1 MSGSSDTAIPSDR
14 VRIDVWDSHYGPA
27 TTAFDRFREAVC
39 TAFMPWTPERGCV
52 PFEGRVQSATIGDAT
67 VGRVGV
73 SPIVARKTKR
83 DIARSGA
90 ECLYGNYVYSG
101 EVRVDLGGESM
112 VARRGD
118 LLLHHSHAPVTL
130 SLKSDRGGYDNLAF
144 MAPISQFSGRGLDD
158 LSCAVVPAQ
167 GLARPLTAC
176 FDMMS
181 QALSCARTEDLP
193 ALLDASAALIPLSL
207 RSEGRDDG
215 DPRPEGD
222 GLLKEIMRFVDENI
236 AEPDLSAQHAAER
249 FDVSGRYV
257 QMLFAKQG
265 ATFRGYVMGERLE
278 RVRSEIVSTAGRRAP
293 ISDHAFRWGFVDIST
308 FNRAFKRR
316 FGCSPRSYRE

>member
-1 MSGSSDTAIPSDR
+1 MSGDVEMAIPSDR
-14 VRIDVWDSHYGPA
+14 ARIDIWDSHYGPA

-39 TAFMPWTPERGCV
+39 SAFMPWTPERGDV
-52 PFEGRVQSATIGDAT
+52 QFEGRVQSATLGQAT

-73 SPIVARKTKR
+73 SPIVARKTRR
-83 DIARSGA
+83 DIARSGV
-90 ECLYGNYVYSG
+90 ECLYANYVYSG
-101 EVRVDLGGESM
+101 EARVDLGGESM

-130 SLKSDRGGYDNLAF
+130 SLESDRSFDNLAF
-144 MAPISQFSGRGLDD
+144 MVPMTRFSAPGSLNR
-158 LSCAVVPAQ
+158 LSCAVVPGQ
-167 GLARPLTAC
+167 GLPRPLTAC
-176 FDMMS
+176 FDMMA
-181 QALSCARTEDLP
+181 QALSCARTDDLP

-207 RSEGRDDG
+207 GHERRDDA
-215 DPRPEGD
+215 DPRPEGV
-222 GLLKEIMRFVDENI
+222 GLLKEIMRFIDENI
-236 AEPDLSAQHAAER
+236 AEPELSAQHAAER

-278 RVRSEIVSTAGRRAP
+278 RVRSEIVSTGGRRAP
-293 ISDHAFRWGFVDIST
+293 ISEHAFRWGFVDIST

-316 FGCSPRSYRE
+316 FGRSPRSYRE